1 MFTDMSKGKIILV
14 VILLGGLV
22 GGIIGYTMWNKP
34 HTKVED
40 VEGLKVSVSEL
51 YSAYDTD
58 ETAAN
63 KKYLNKV
70 VTIKGTVSEIQEN
83 QDGNKL
89 VILEDKIQCTMRD
102 KNVNT
107 NVDAAVTI
115 KGFCNGNSLFGVV
128 LSDCVIE

>member
-1 MFTDMSKGKIILV
+1 MSKGKIILV
-14 VILLGGLV
+14 VILLGALI
-22 GGIIGYTMWNKP
+22 GGIVGYVMWNKP

-40 VEGLKVSVSEL
+40 IDGLKVSVSEL
-51 YSAYDTD
+51 YDAYD
-58 ETAAN
+58 AN
-63 KKYLNKV
+63 EASANEKYLNKA
-70 VTIKGTVSEIQEN
+70 VTITGTVSEVQEN

-102 KNVNT
+102 KNT
-107 NVDAAVTI
+107 NAEAGTQVTI